1 MIKEEKLYDLDDI
14 TIIPAKQSRIR
25 HRSDVT
31 PYYKVGQRD
40 YLPIF
45 VSPMDCVIS
54 DENFH
59 IYDKNKVIPIIPRT
73 EMFDRRMEYC
83 NSGYWTAFGLNEFV
97 DIFCSGGRFVPQ
109 VLSPNVKYYALI
121 DNANGH
127 MDEIPKRIKEAKELS
142 KQYGYTLQIMAG
154 NIANPTA
161 YKVLADAGADFVRCS
176 IGNGNCCIT
185 ASNTATFMPMASLI
199 DKCRELKNK
208 NQLTCAIVADG
219 GISSYSRAIKALAL
233 GADYVMIGSTF
244 GKCFESASPFT
255 KADFS
260 HRDVIDGFGLEDLNK
275 MRFDESLPEE
285 KKKSY
290 IGMYKPIKKVW
301 GMSTRKAQLSIALSQ
316 GKKKEDIKLKTSEGV
331 EKQVNVE
338 YTLHQWIENFTDY
351 LRSSMS
357 YCNSENLSEYIGKPT
372 IMLMS
377 EASKN
382 AINK

>member
-1 MIKEEKLYDLDDI
+1 
-14 TIIPAKQSRIR
+14 
-25 HRSDVT
+25 
-31 PYYKVGQRD
+31 
-40 YLPIF
+40 
-45 VSPMDCVIS
+45 
-54 DENFH
+54 
-59 IYDKNKVIPIIPRT
+59 
-73 EMFDRRMEYC
+73 
-83 NSGYWTAFGLNEFV
+83 
-97 DIFCSGGRFVPQ
+97 
-109 VLSPNVKYYALI
+109 
-121 DNANGH
+121 
-127 MDEIPKRIKEAKELS
+127 
-142 KQYGYTLQIMAG
+142 
-154 NIANPTA
+154 
-161 YKVLADAGADFVRCS
+161 
-176 IGNGNCCIT
+176 
-185 ASNTATFMPMASLI
+185 MASLI

-260 HRDVIDGFGLEDLNK
+260 HRDVIDGFGLEDLNE

-301 GMSTRKAQLSIALSQ
+301 GMSTRKAQLSIGLSQ